1 MIKHYFTSLALMF
14 SLHLSGDL
22 AGILRSLRDV
32 DNIKYTRSNTW
43 TAYET
48 ELKL

>member
-14 SLHLSGDL
+14 SLHLSGDQ

-32 DNIKYTRSNTW
+32 DNIQYNTQGATHGPLTRQN
-43 TAYET
+43 
-48 ELKL
+48 